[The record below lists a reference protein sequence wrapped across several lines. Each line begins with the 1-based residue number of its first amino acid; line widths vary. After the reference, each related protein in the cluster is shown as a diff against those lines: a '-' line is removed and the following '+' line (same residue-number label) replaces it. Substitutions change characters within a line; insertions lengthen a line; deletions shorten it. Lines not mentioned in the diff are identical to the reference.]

1 MHAYIVVSLLTG
13 ARTEELRALT
23 WSHPDLDGE
32 PPSVQLWRSVRE
44 GGDTK
49 TRLSRRT
56 LELPNECVVAL
67 RAHRRWQTQ
76 SRMRNAARWPDND
89 LVFTTQLG
97 TPLDAANVRRAFR
110 QVAEDA
116 RLRAEDWTPRELR
129 HSFVSLLSSAGI
141 PIEDIAHLVGHANTR
156 TTEKVYRKDLRP
168 VLRRGAKA
176 MDDLFKAHH
185 EASDPPL
192 CPPRPVRTKQS
203 TEMTLMRLAPDQ
215 GKL

>member
-1 MHAYIVVSLLTG
+1 VVSLLTG

-23 WSHPDLDGE
+23 WSHTDLDGE

-67 RAHRRWQTQ
+67 RAHRRWQTH
-76 SRMRNAARWPDND
+76 SRMRNAARWTDKD

-110 QVAEDA
+110 QVAEQA
-116 RLRAEDWTPRELR
+116 GLQAEKWTPRELR

-156 TTEKVYRKDLRP
+156 TTEKVYRKELRP
-168 VLRRGAKA
+168 VLRSGAKA
-176 MDDLFKAHH
+176 MDDLFNAHRA
-185 EASDPPL
+185 ASEPPNL
-192 CPPRPVRTKQS
+192 PPASSENKGER
-203 TEMTLMRLAPDQ
+203 
-215 GKL
+215 

>member
-1 MHAYIVVSLLTG
+1 
-13 ARTEELRALT
+13 LRALT
-23 WSHPDLDGE
+23 WSHVDLDGE

-56 LELPNECVVAL
+56 LELPKDCVIAL

-76 SRMRNAARWPDND
+76 SRMRNAARLPDND

-110 QVAEDA
+110 QVAEHA
-116 RLRAEDWTPRELR
+116 GLPAEEWTPRELR

-141 PIEDIAHLVGHANTR
+141 PIDDIAHLVGHANTR
-156 TTEKVYRKDLRP
+156 TTEKVYRKELRP

-176 MDDLFKAHH
+176 MDDIFKAHR
-185 EASDPPL
+185 EASEPPF
-192 CPPRPVRTKQS
+192 CP
-203 TEMTLMRLAPDQ
+203 Q
-215 GKL
+215 GHREPYRALK